1 VTSLSVLSATG
12 RDGEAGKGYA
22 APQWRLRESLPM
34 KLPLDLP
41 RQHPGFRQTAL
52 FRPRSVVLV
61 ADPTLPEASLLA
73 RNLAGG
79 GFTGMLQVVGM
90 AAEGLTP
97 VADVE
102 SLQGTPDL
110 AVLCLR
116 PEAQPAAM
124 EALAAK
130 GCFAAVV
137 PVAAPDLAVLSERTG
152 VRALGA
158 HSFGLCLPAIGLNAS
173 LSHMAPRPGRL
184 ALLTQSSSMA
194 RTIIDWAAGEDLGFS
209 HIVGIGANLGLGFA
223 LSLDWLARDPEAGA
237 VLLDLRR
244 IKNRRLFISAARATA
259 RTRPVVAIRP
269 GGRQMDASGIAD
281 AVMEAALRRAGVLRV
296 AGLEDLLSAAE
307 TLARLRP
314 AHRSGQDALAG
325 DRIAV
330 VANGQAPAQLA
341 VDAVLQ
347 GGARLAVLSEAARAA
362 LALAL
367 PRTPHA
373 NPMVLAPSEGHR
385 LAEAAS
391 MLAGMPEV
399 DSVLALHAPVPDH
412 DGEVAASALAA
423 AAKAT
428 RGAPVLVGWL
438 GEASAGPARR
448 RLAEGGIA
456 VFPTPEAAVRGALHL
471 AVDRRNRAAAA
482 ELPAREV
489 LELTPDRD
497 SVRQLIATIRMEGR
511 LSFTEAE
518 ALRILQA
525 YGQPVVAG
533 HAVPNTDAAV
543 AAAMRLGFP
552 VVLKVL
558 SPDLPRKTEVG
569 GVALG
574 LRDVASLRAAA
585 AAMLS
590 QVRAA
595 RPDAR
600 IDGFLVQRQAGG
612 SGRQRGHE
620 LRFRLGDDPMFGP
633 WISYGRGGTT
643 SDFEPDVAF
652 DLPPLNRTLAM
663 ALIRRTRSVR
673 LLEGFRDQ
681 APVDLELLADTAV
694 RLSQIAVDFPE
705 IENLIIN
712 PLLAEGQDILALDA
726 SGSLR
731 PAGVTSQLAVSPY
744 PAELAQPWT
753 TRDGRTLLVR
763 PIRPED
769 AAAHAE
775 AFRHL
780 TPEDVRRRF
789 FNQLRELPPAQI
801 ARMTQI
807 DYDREMAFVAVATL
821 PDGTRRTVGVG
832 RLIREPGSREGE
844 FAVVTLPGW
853 KGQGLGRHLMHRLFE
868 WGRSQGV
875 ETVTGQVLADN
886 QPMIAF
892 ARALGF
898 TLKRSAEDEE
908 VLEARL
914 AL

>member
-1 VTSLSVLSATG
+1 
-12 RDGEAGKGYA
+12 
-22 APQWRLRESLPM
+22 M
-34 KLPLDLP
+34 
-41 RQHPGFRQTAL
+41 L
-52 FRPRSVVLV
+52 FRS
-61 ADPTLPEASLLA
+61 
-73 RNLAGG
+73 
-79 GFTGMLQVVGM
+79 
-90 AAEGLTP
+90 
-97 VADVE
+97 
-102 SLQGTPDL
+102 
-110 AVLCLR
+110 
-116 PEAQPAAM
+116 
-124 EALAAK
+124 
-130 GCFAAVV
+130 
-137 PVAAPDLAVLSERTG
+137 
-152 VRALGA
+152 
-158 HSFGLCLPAIGLNAS
+158 
-173 LSHMAPRPGRL
+173 
-184 ALLTQSSSMA
+184 
-194 RTIIDWAAGEDLGFS
+194 
-209 HIVGIGANLGLGFA
+209 
-223 LSLDWLARDPEAGA
+223 
-237 VLLDLRR
+237 
-244 IKNRRLFISAARATA
+244 
-259 RTRPVVAIRP
+259 
-269 GGRQMDASGIAD
+269 
-281 AVMEAALRRAGVLRV
+281 LRV

-314 AHRSGQDALAG
+314 AHRGGQDALAG

-341 VDAVLQ
+341 ADAVLQ
-347 GGARLAVLSEAARAA
+347 GGARLAALSEAGRAA

-367 PRTPHA
+367 PQTGHA
-373 NPMVLAPSEGHR
+373 NPMVLAPGESHR

-399 DSVLALHAPVPDH
+399 DSVVVVHAPVPGQ

-438 GEASAGPARR
+438 GEATAGPARR
-448 RLAEGGIA
+448 RLSEAGIA

-482 ELPAREV
+482 ELPARDA

-497 SVRQLIATIRMEGR
+497 SVRQLIAGLQAENR
-511 LSFTEAE
+511 LSFNEAE
-518 ALRILQA
+518 ALHVLQA
-525 YGQPVVAG
+525 YGQGVVASQ
-533 HAVPNTDAAV
+533 AVPDTEAAV

-574 LRDVASLRAAA
+574 LKDVASLRVAAT
-585 AAMLS
+585 AMLA

-595 RPDAR
+595 RPYAR
-600 IDGFLVQRQAGG
+600 LDGFLVQRQAGG
-612 SGRQRGHE
+612 GSQRRGHE
-620 LRFRLGDDPMFGP
+620 LRFRLGDDLMFGP

-652 DLPPLNRTLAM
+652 DLPPLNRTLALAM
-663 ALIRRTRSVR
+663 IRRTRSVR

-681 APVDLELLADTAV
+681 APVDLGLLADTAV

-705 IENLIIN
+705 IEDLIIN
-712 PLLAEGQDILALDA
+712 PLLADGQGVLALDA

-731 PAGVTSQLAVSPY
+731 ARGITSQLAVPPY
-744 PAELAQPWT
+744 PADLARPWT
-753 TRDGRTLLVR
+753 GRDGRSLLVR

-775 AFRHL
+775 SFTHL
-780 TPEDVRRRF
+780 TAEDVRWRF
-789 FNQLRELPPAQI
+789 FSQLKELPPAQI

-807 DYDREMAFVAVATL
+807 DYDREMAFIAVESL
-821 PDGTRRTVGVG
+821 PDGTRRTVGVA
-832 RLIREPGSREGE
+832 RLIREPSSNEGE
-844 FAVVTLPGW
+844 FAVVILPGW
-853 KGQGLGRHLMHRLFE
+853 KGQGLGRHLMNRLFE

-875 ETVTGQVLADN
+875 ETVVGQVLADN

-892 ARALGF
+892 VRALGF

-914 AL
+914 EL

>member
-1 VTSLSVLSATG
+1 
-12 RDGEAGKGYA
+12 
-22 APQWRLRESLPM
+22 M
-34 KLPLDLP
+34 KLPFALP
-41 RQHPGFRQTAL
+41 RPTKGFHQTAL
-52 FRPRSVVLV
+52 FRPRSVVLI
-61 ADPTLPEASLLA
+61 ADPALAEAALLA
-73 RNLAGG
+73 GNLAGG
-79 GFTGMLQVVGM
+79 GFKGNLHVVGM
-90 AAEGLTP
+90 PAEGLAASP
-97 VADVE
+97 DIP
-102 SLQGTPDL
+102 SLPEAPDL
-110 AVLCLR
+110 AVLCIG

-124 EALAAK
+124 AALAAR

-137 PVAAPDLAVLSERTG
+137 PVAAPELAALSERTG

-173 LSHMAPRPGRL
+173 LSHMAPKPGRL
-184 ALLTQSSSMA
+184 ALLTQSPSMA
-194 RTIIDWAAGEDLGFS
+194 RSIIDWAAGEDLGFS
-209 HIVGIGANLGLGFA
+209 HIIGIGTNLGLGFA
-223 LSLDWLARDPEAGA
+223 LSLDWLARQPEAGA

-269 GGRQMDASGIAD
+269 GGRQADATGIAD

-314 AHRSGQDALAG
+314 ASRSGRDALAG
-325 DRIAV
+325 DRVAI
-330 VANGQAPAQLA
+330 VANGQGPAQLA
-341 VDAVLQ
+341 ADAVLQ
-347 GGARLAVLSEAARAA
+347 GGARLATLSEAAREAMAFA
-362 LALAL
+362 LPQGGGFNPLAL
-367 PRTPHA
+367 PPDQ
-373 NPMVLAPSEGHR
+373 SHR
-385 LAEAAS
+385 LAEVAS
-391 MLAGMPEV
+391 MLAGLPEV
-399 DSVLALHAPVPDH
+399 DSVVAVHAPVPGL

-438 GEASAGPARR
+438 GQASAGPARR

-471 AVDRRNRAAAA
+471 AMDRRNRAAAA
-482 ELPAREV
+482 ELPARDA

-497 SVRQLIATIRMEGR
+497 SVRRLIDALRAEAR

-518 ALRILQA
+518 ALQILQA

-533 HAVPNTDAAV
+533 QAVPNVEGAV

-552 VVLKVL
+552 VVLKIL

-574 LRDVASLRAAA
+574 LKDVTSLRAAA
-585 AAMLS
+585 AAMLAR
-590 QVRAA
+590 VRAA
-595 RPDAR
+595 RPEAR

-612 SGRQRGHE
+612 SGQQRGHE

-652 DLPPLNRTLAM
+652 DLPPLNRTLAL

-681 APVDLELLADTAV
+681 APVDINLLADAAV

-705 IENLIIN
+705 IEDLIIN
-712 PLLAEGQDILALDA
+712 PLLADGSGILALDA
-726 SGSLR
+726 SCRLR
-731 PAGVTSQLAVSPY
+731 PPGVIAQLAVPPY
-744 PAELAQPWT
+744 PAELARPWT
-753 TRDGRTLLVR
+753 LPDGRRLLVR

-780 TPEDVRRRF
+780 TPEDVRWRF
-789 FNQLRELPPAQI
+789 FSQLKELPPAQI

-807 DYDREMAFVAVATL
+807 DYDREMAFIAVETR
-821 PDGTRRTVGVG
+821 PDGSHRTVGVA
-832 RLIREPGSREGE
+832 RLIRQPGSNEGE

-853 KGQGLGRHLMHRLFE
+853 KGQGLGRHLMERLFE
-868 WGRSQGV
+868 WGREQGV
-875 ETVTGQVLADN
+875 ETVVGQVLADN
-886 QPMIAF
+886 MPMIGF
-892 ARALGF
+892 VRALGF
-898 TLKRSAEDEE
+898 ALKRSAEDEE

-914 AL
+914 EL